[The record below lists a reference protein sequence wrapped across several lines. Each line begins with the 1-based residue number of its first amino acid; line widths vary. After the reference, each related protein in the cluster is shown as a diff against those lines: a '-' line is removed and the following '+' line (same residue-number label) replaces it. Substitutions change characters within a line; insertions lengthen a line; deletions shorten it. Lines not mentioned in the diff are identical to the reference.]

1 MNNALIRLEQVA
13 VTFAGQNVLDNIH
26 LSVEPGQ
33 IVTLIGPNGAGKTTL
48 VRAVLGLLK
57 PDSGSVWRKPRL
69 RVGYM
74 PQKLHVDP
82 TLPLSVLRFLR
93 LVPGVDR
100 ERALAALKEVGAE
113 QVIDSPVQSVSG
125 GEMQRVLLAR
135 ALLREPE
142 LLVLDEPVQ
151 GVDVAGQ
158 AELYS
163 LITRLRDRHGCGV
176 LMVSHDLHLVMS
188 TTDQVVCL
196 NRHVCCSG
204 HPEQVSGD
212 PAFVEL
218 FGKNAQ
224 SLAIYHHH
232 HDHAHDL
239 HGSVVNPLLL
249 QNMFMETAASMAD
262 FLLYALLAG
271 LALALVAGP
280 LGSFV
285 VWRRMAYFGDT
296 LSHAALLGVAMG
308 FLLDVSPAIAVTV
321 GCLLLAVVLVTLQQR
336 QPLASDTLLGILA
349 PSTLSLGLVVLSF
362 MRDVR
367 IDLMAYLFGDLLAIS
382 PTDLA
387 WILGGSAAVLLL
399 LVTLWRPLLAVTVHE
414 ELARVEGLP
423 VVGLRLALML
433 LIAVVIAV
441 AMKIVGVLLIT
452 SLLIIPAAAAQRHA
466 RSPEQMAL
474 GASLLGMLAVCGGLA
489 LSWFKDTPAGP
500 SIVVSAAAL
509 FLLSFV
515 LPRRGV

>member
-1 MNNALIRLEQVA
+1 VFGLQGRLMSTALIRLDKVA
-13 VTFAGQNVLDNIH
+13 VTFAGQSVLDNIQ
-26 LSVEPGQ
+26 LSVEPGE

-57 PDSGSVWRKPRL
+57 PNAGTVWRKPKL

-100 ERALAALKEVGAE
+100 PRALEALNEVGAE
-113 QVIDSPVQSVSG
+113 RVIDSPLQGISG

-163 LITRLRDRHGCGV
+163 LITRLRNRHGCGV

-204 HPEQVSGD
+204 HPEQVSTD

-218 FGKNAQ
+218 FGQNAK

-239 HGSVVNPLLL
+239 HG
-249 QNMFMETAASMAD
+249 
-262 FLLYALLAG
+262 
-271 LALALVAGP
+271 
-280 LGSFV
+280 
-285 VWRRMAYFGDT
+285 
-296 LSHAALLGVAMG
+296 
-308 FLLDVSPAIAVTV
+308 
-321 GCLLLAVVLVTLQQR
+321 AVVEEN
-336 QPLASDTLLGILA
+336 A
-349 PSTLSLGLVVLSF
+349 PKSNSPHTHNHVH
-362 MRDVR
+362 
-367 IDLMAYLFGDLLAIS
+367 GDNCKH
-382 PTDLA
+382 
-387 WILGGSAAVLLL
+387 G
-399 LVTLWRPLLAVTVHE
+399 
-414 ELARVEGLP
+414 
-423 VVGLRLALML
+423 
-433 LIAVVIAV
+433 
-441 AMKIVGVLLIT
+441 
-452 SLLIIPAAAAQRHA
+452 
-466 RSPEQMAL
+466 
-474 GASLLGMLAVCGGLA
+474 
-489 LSWFKDTPAGP
+489 
-500 SIVVSAAAL
+500 
-509 FLLSFV
+509 
-515 LPRRGV
+515 